1 MRLVTVQSQVPCY
14 CILLSGS
21 LDGDYC
27 QARSHLHYIS
37 YYFRNNSSTFT
48 EFFTAFIFSLLC
60 FFIFIIFKGLFVT
73 SLSQKEYWDGHVH
86 SAIFKIDKQ
95 QDPTL

>member
-1 MRLVTVQSQVPCY
+1 MVIIVRHVHI
-14 CILLSGS
+14 CITFHTILGIILQLSLS
-21 LDGDYC
+21 
-27 QARSHLHYIS
+27 
-37 YYFRNNSSTFT
+37 
-48 EFFTAFIFSLLC
+48 FTAFIFSLLC

-73 SLSQKEYWDGHVH
+73 SLSQKEYWDGYVH

>member
-1 MRLVTVQSQVPCY
+1 MVIIVRHVHI
-14 CILLSGS
+14 CITFCTILGIILQLS
-21 LDGDYC
+21 LC
-27 QARSHLHYIS
+27 
-37 YYFRNNSSTFT
+37 
-48 EFFTAFIFSLLC
+48 FTAFIFYSSLFLYFC
-60 FFIFIIFKGLFVT
+60 LSFFKGLLVT